1 MELQLA
7 LDAVQPVG
15 LNVTAQVDTQQVQEV
30 QAVNEAPHPV
40 QQMDTEIRN
49 PFPVASAQPNFSQLC
64 SDSKSP
70 IEDMKLPYN
79 NEVVDL
85 ETIGYYMTD
94 ADTHTLAE
102 NFNGTGKKRYH
113 HLVNCLYLP
122 LQYHMFCLNL

>member
-1 MELQLA
+1 M
-7 LDAVQPVG
+7 
-15 LNVTAQVDTQQVQEV
+15 
-30 QAVNEAPHPV
+30 NESPQPV

-64 SDSKSP
+64 LDSESP
-70 IEDMKLPYN
+70 TEDMKLPYN
-79 NEVVDL
+79 EEVLTANVLQPSDDREDNEEVDL
-85 ETIGYYMTD
+85 ETIGYSTTD

-122 LQYHMFCLNL
+122 LQYHMFCLNVLCLFM